1 MPKSFLTAVAIE
13 HDGHGDVTLRVGTR
27 TVAWFSGEH
36 KRGSMRKPF
45 WEYSHDAAFWAY
57 KGIRKASGEYVVNFA
72 TDLGVPREEARRVV
86 NEALAHLGWPEVAA
100 EERPSGG
107 VLETTIVA
115 VIADGYVDL
124 RNTYPPGIYHVLHAP
139 GVDLVAAIKAAAQE
153 FVSTPEGQEYLE
165 TDVGSD
171 TFNWGDAVVAIPPE
185 ILARHGIRALVVAD
199 LGCDVEVVDHDE
211 ALVETPR

>member
-72 TDLGVPREEARRVV
+72 TDLGVPREEARQVV
-86 NEALAHLGWPEVAA
+86 NEALAYLGWPEVKLSEKA
-100 EERPSGG
+100 E
-107 VLETTIVA
+107 
-115 VIADGYVDL
+115 
-124 RNTYPPGIYHVLHAP
+124 PGSP
-139 GVDLVAAIKAAAQE
+139 
-153 FVSTPEGQEYLE
+153 
-165 TDVGSD
+165 
-171 TFNWGDAVVAIPPE
+171 W
-185 ILARHGIRALVVAD
+185 
-199 LGCDVEVVDHDE
+199 
-211 ALVETPR
+211 